1 MLDKTKA
8 QNLRD
13 IQKKIRIVPFFKIYR
28 FKKFLDDTDCVLNE
42 IKNKFRSG
50 EIAIR
55 SSFKNEDNKNSSNAG
70 KYLTFLNIKS
80 KNIKDVK
87 EKILKIISYRNNN
100 RDLDNEFFVQDMV
113 KNIKFSG
120 VLLTKSINNH
130 NIYYDLNYFE
140 GSDSTAV
147 TSGKNK
153 TKRIIYI
160 KNSKYKIDKIFLNLI
175 NYADK
180 IKKIT
185 KENNLDIEFAIDKNK
200 KTFILQVRKLVI
212 KETHTNSND
221 SKNNIYRN
229 LEKKIIKLQKRNHNL
244 SGKTTY
250 FGVMP
255 DWNPAEIIGIKPRPL
270 SLSLYQELITNQIW
284 AQNRKIYGYK
294 DLSQFPLMTTF
305 YGTPYI
311 DIRVDFNSWIPKNI
325 NPKLSEKI
333 TNYYLNKLKKHK
345 YYHDKVEFEILFT
358 CYSLNSEKKIR
369 QLLSKEFSKNEQ
381 ENLIKE
387 LKTININALKK
398 IQEDISLIE
407 ELKKKQNLIN
417 NSNRYT
423 IDKIYWLIQDC
434 KKYGT
439 LPFAGIARCAFISME
454 ILNSFVKEKIITEKE
469 KIEFLGTINTITTEL
484 KKDIHKDKKI
494 FIKKYGHLRPGTYEI
509 TSNNYKKDFN
519 KYFDKKNIIKINKK
533 KNFLFSKKQ
542 KKQINSFINKHKI
555 YKSLTELIKF
565 IKISIEY
572 REYAKFIFTKSID
585 LIFHNLEKFG
595 KKFKINI
602 CDLSFIEISHFIQ
615 MHNNLA
621 DVDTIKKIKN
631 IIEQNKKQYEVNKN
645 IHLPE
650 IIFTPRDVYLNKLF
664 DSKINYISNKIIIGN
679 ITKITKNNFKKSIKD
694 KIVCIENA
702 DPGYDFLFSK
712 NIKGIITK
720 YGGQNSHMAIRCA
733 EMNMPGLIGVGEK
746 NFEILSNA
754 NKIRIDCN
762 AKKFEILGGI

>member
-1 MLDKTKA
+1 M
-8 QNLRD
+8 
-13 IQKKIRIVPFFKIYR
+13 KIGKVPFFKIYK
-28 FKKFLDDTDCVLNE
+28 FKKFLYNTDSVLNE
-42 IKNKFRSG
+42 IKNKFYNR

-70 KYLTFLNIKS
+70 KYLSFLNVKS
-80 KNIKDVK
+80 KNIIDVK
-87 EKILKIISYRNNN
+87 EKILKIIYYRNEN

-120 VLLTKSINNH
+120 VLLTKRIDNY

-160 KNSKYKIDKIFLNLI
+160 KNSKYKIDKIFINLI

-185 KENNLDIEFAIDKNK
+185 KENNLDIEFAIDKNR
-200 KTFILQVRKLVI
+200 KTFILQVRKLII
-212 KETHTNSND
+212 KETHANFANAKS
-221 SKNNIYRN
+221 NIYKN

-270 SLSLYQELITNQIW
+270 ALSLYQELITNQIW
-284 AQNRKIYGYK
+284 AQNRKVYGYK

-333 TNYYLNKLKKHK
+333 TNYYLNKLKKNK

-358 CYSLNSEKKIR
+358 CYSLDSEKKIK
-369 QLLSKEFSKNEQ
+369 QLLKKEFSKDEQ

-387 LKTININALKK
+387 LKTINIKALKK

-407 ELKKKQNLIN
+407 ELKKKQDLIN

-484 KKDIHKDKKI
+484 KRDIHKDKKI

-533 KNFLFSKKQ
+533 KNFSFSKKQ
-542 KKQINSFINKHKI
+542 KNQINSFINKHKI

-602 CDLSFIEISHFIQ
+602 YDLSFIEISHFIQ

-621 DVDTIKKIKN
+621 NVDMIKKIKS

-650 IIFTPRDVYLNKLF
+650 IIFTPRDIYLNKLF

-679 ITKITKNNFKKSIKD
+679 ITKITKNNFKKNLKN

-762 AKKFEILGGI
+762 AKKFEVLGGV